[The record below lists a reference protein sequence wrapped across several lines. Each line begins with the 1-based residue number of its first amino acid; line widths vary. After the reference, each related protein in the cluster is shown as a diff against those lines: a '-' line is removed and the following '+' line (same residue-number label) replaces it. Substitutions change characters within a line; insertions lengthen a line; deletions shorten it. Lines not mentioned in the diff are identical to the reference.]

1 LAEEYSEEV
10 AFIGVSDNRD
20 TVEDGKDY
28 ADEFAVPYPL
38 ALEQNVWD
46 AYGVPYQP
54 VTVLLDAE
62 GVEVHRVSGPI
73 SYEEFKAQIEGVL
86 A

>member
-1 LAEEYSEEV
+1 M
-10 AFIGVSDNRD
+10 AFIGISDDRD
-20 TVEDGKDY
+20 TIEDGKGY
-28 ADEFAVPYPL
+28 ADEFEVPYPL
-38 ALEQNVWD
+38 ALEQDVWD

-54 VTVLLDAE
+54 VTVLLNAQ

-73 SYEEFKAQIEGVL
+73 SYEAFKAQIEGVL